1 MDSEVKKRLTAE
13 LKLAAKF
20 LCAGLI
26 YALWFRITNIGI
38 PCVFRLLTHLQ
49 CPGCGITRACVS
61 ILRLDFK
68 SAFEYNPLSLTVV
81 PLLALILLVRE
92 IRYIKKGKRYFNK
105 VETAALAVMLP
116 VTLIFAVYRNL
127 PLLASWGKA
136 LGIL

>member
-13 LKLAAKF
+13 LKLAAKL

-68 SAFEYNPLSLTVV
+68 SALEYNPLSLTVV

-105 VETAALAVMLP
+105 VETAALAVMLL